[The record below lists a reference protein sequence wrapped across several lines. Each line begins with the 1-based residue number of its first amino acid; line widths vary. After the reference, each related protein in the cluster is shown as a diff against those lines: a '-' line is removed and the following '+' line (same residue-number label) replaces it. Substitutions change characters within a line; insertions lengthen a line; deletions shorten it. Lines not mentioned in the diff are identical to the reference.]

1 MSPSL
6 KKFTDRAI
14 SSNTQLSYE
23 KAIDRIQNW
32 LRIRKLELNDA
43 SLAEYLA
50 SIYEAGS
57 SHSTCSL
64 CVAAVRWMTRG
75 TGTAELVGSTTSL
88 VLKGIARSKK
98 HGPGQ
103 VAGLDWNDVDKV
115 VDIQHSKKTLEG
127 FRNAAMIAVGSDAM
141 LRVSE
146 IQAVTVEDVE
156 LNVNERGFS
165 VLTIPRSKTDQEGI
179 GKKRR
184 WVHQRRISSRRG

>member
-6 KKFTDRAI
+6 KKFAERAI

-23 KAIDRIQNW
+23 KALGRIQDW
-32 LRIRKLELNDA
+32 LRVRKLELNDS
-43 SLAEYLA
+43 SLAEYLV

-57 SHSTCSL
+57 SHATCSL
-64 CVAAVRWMTRG
+64 CVAAVRWMARETS
-75 TGTAELVGSTTSL
+75 TAELAGNTTIL
-88 VLKGIARSKK
+88 VLKGIARSRKR
-98 HGPGQ
+98 GPGQ
-103 VAGLDWNDVDKV
+103 VDGLDWNDVVKV

-146 IQAVTVEDVE
+146 IQVVAVEDVE
-156 LNVNERGFS
+156 LNVNDKGFS

-179 GKKRR
+179 GEKRC
-184 WVHQRRISSRRG
+184 WVHQRQLSWKLG